1 MILTRE
7 VLISIKIKRMIYVV
21 IIGLVLGYLFLVGFV
36 YIRQGS
42 MLYYPSREIEATPKN
57 IGLDFEEITLKTTD
71 GINISAWYIPAEH
84 ERGVLL
90 FCHGNAGNISHRL
103 DSIRIF
109 HGLNLS
115 VLIFDYRGY
124 GKSKGSPTEKGTYID
139 AESAWD
145 YLVNVKHIR
154 PEKIVLF
161 GRSLGSAVAAEVALR
176 RRAGAVILESGFTSV
191 PDLGAKFF
199 PHLPVKLISRYHYSS
214 IVKVNRI
221 TIPKLFI
228 HSQQD
233 ELIPFEQGIRL
244 FENAAE
250 PKEFLQI
257 AGGHND
263 GFLISGNA
271 YIAGLDSFIS
281 KYLVP
286 PNQ

>member
-42 MLYYPSREIEATPKN
+42 MLYYPSREIEATPWN
-57 IGLDFEEITLKTTD
+57 IGLDFEEISLKTKD
-71 GINISAWYIPAEH
+71 GINISAWYIPAEN
-84 ERGVLL
+84 ERGVVL

-103 DSIRIF
+103 DSTLIF
-109 HGLNLS
+109 HDLNMS

-124 GKSKGSPTEKGTYID
+124 GKSEGSPTENGTYLD

-145 YLVNVKHIR
+145 YLVNVRHVK
-154 PEKIVLF
+154 PEKIILF
-161 GRSLGSAVAAEVALR
+161 GRSLGSAIAAETAIR
-176 RRAGAVILESGFTSV
+176 RKAGAIIIESGFTSI

-199 PHLPVKLISRYHYSS
+199 PQLPVRLISRYHYST
-214 IVKVNRI
+214 IDKVSMI
-221 TIPKLFI
+221 DIPKLFI
-228 HSQQD
+228 HSRQD

-244 FENAAE
+244 FEKASA

-257 AGGHND
+257 TGSHND
-263 GFLISGNA
+263 GFLISGKI
-271 YIAGLDSFIS
+271 YIDGLNIFIT
-281 KYLVP
+281 KYL
-286 PNQ
+286 Q

>member
-7 VLISIKIKRMIYVV
+7 VLIPIKIKRMIYVV

-42 MLYYPSREIEATPKN
+42 MLYYPSREIEATPRN
-57 IGLDFEEITLKTTD
+57 IGLDFKEITLKTKD
-71 GINISAWYIPAEH
+71 GINISAWYIPAER

-109 HGLNLS
+109 HDLNLS

-124 GKSKGSPTEKGTYID
+124 GKSKGSPTENGTYLD

-145 YLVNVKHIR
+145 YLVNVRHVK
-154 PEKIVLF
+154 PEKVILF
-161 GRSLGSAVAAEVALR
+161 GRSLGSAIAAETAIR
-176 RRAGAVILESGFTSV
+176 RKAGAIIIESGFTSI

-199 PHLPVKLISRYHYSS
+199 PHLPVRLISRYHYST
-214 IVKVNRI
+214 IDKVSMLD
-221 TIPKLFI
+221 IPKLFI
-228 HSQQD
+228 HSRQD

-244 FENAAE
+244 FEKASA

-257 AGGHND
+257 TGSHNE
-263 GFLISGNA
+263 GFLTSGRV
-271 YIAGLDSFIS
+271 YTEGLDSFIT
-281 KYLVP
+281 KHLR
-286 PNQ
+286 

>member
-7 VLISIKIKRMIYVV
+7 VLIPIKIKRMLYVV

-42 MLYYPSREIEATPKN
+42 MLYYPSREIEATPGN
-57 IGLDFEEITLKTTD
+57 IGLDFKEITLKTKD
-71 GINISAWYIPAEH
+71 DINISAWYIPAEA
-84 ERGVLL
+84 ERGALL

-109 HGLNLS
+109 HDLNLS

-124 GKSKGSPTEKGTYID
+124 GKSKGSPTENGTYLD

-145 YLVNVKHIR
+145 YLVNVRHVK
-154 PEKIVLF
+154 PEKIILF
-161 GRSLGSAVAAEVALR
+161 GRSLGSAIAAETAIR
-176 RRAGAVILESGFTSV
+176 RKAGAIIIESGFTSI

-199 PHLPVKLISRYHYSS
+199 PHLPVRLISRYHYST
-214 IVKVNRI
+214 IDKVGMI
-221 TIPKLFI
+221 DIPKLFI
-228 HSQQD
+228 HSRQD

-244 FENAAE
+244 FEKASA

-257 AGGHND
+257 TGSHNE
-263 GFLISGNA
+263 GFLTSGRV
-271 YIAGLDSFIS
+271 YTEGLDSFIT
-281 KYLVP
+281 KHLR
-286 PNQ
+286 

>member
-1 MILTRE
+1 MPA
-7 VLISIKIKRMIYVV
+7 KIKRMIYVV

-42 MLYYPSREIEATPKN
+42 MLYYPSREIEATPGN
-57 IGLDFEEITLKTTD
+57 IGLDFKEITLKTKD
-71 GINISAWYIPAEH
+71 GINISAWYIPAER

-109 HGLNLS
+109 HDLNLS

-124 GKSKGSPTEKGTYID
+124 GKSKGSPTENGTYLD

-145 YLVNVKHIR
+145 YLVNVRHVK
-154 PEKIVLF
+154 PEKVILF
-161 GRSLGSAVAAEVALR
+161 GRSLGSAIAAETAIR
-176 RRAGAVILESGFTSV
+176 RKAGAIIIESGLTSI

-199 PHLPVKLISRYHYSS
+199 PHLPVRLISRYHYST
-214 IVKVNRI
+214 IDKVGMI
-221 TIPKLFI
+221 DIPKLFI
-228 HSQQD
+228 HSRQD

-244 FENAAE
+244 FEKASA

-257 AGGHND
+257 TGSHNE
-263 GFLISGNA
+263 GFLTSGRV
-271 YIAGLDSFIS
+271 YTEGLDSFIT
-281 KYLVP
+281 KHLR
-286 PNQ
+286 